1 MKRRSMTAYGRACHQ
16 SVLGR
21 WTINIHSVNRKGLD
35 LNIQLPSQLLFLDP
49 ILREWMGEAAD
60 RGQVTIRI
68 DFESLKM
75 EETIS
80 HLKEVQKKWERVAKE
95 LGFDR
100 KVVDFK
106 FLMEQEGAAQMPLE
120 EKPLKD
126 DLEKGWRVALKNW
139 IAMKEREGKTLVA
152 DIEKRMQLLT
162 VQLKKVEKLQ
172 PLLQEKYRKRI
183 AERMKELRLGVEEE
197 KILVQAALLAEK
209 ADITEEVTR
218 LYSHLTQMGEY
229 LSSKE
234 KSVGRTLD
242 FLSQEMG
249 REIGTLMAKAGD
261 TAIAQM
267 AVGMKGE
274 IEKIREQVQN
284 IE

>member
-1 MKRRSMTAYGRACHQ
+1 MNRRSMTAYGRACHQ

-21 WTINIHSVNRKGLD
+21 WTIDILSLNRKGLE

-49 ILREWMGEAAD
+49 ILREWMGEEAD

-68 DFESLKM
+68 NFEFLKV

-80 HLKEVQKKWERVAKE
+80 HLKEVQKKWERVAKA

-120 EKPLKD
+120 QKPLKD
-126 DLEKGWRVALKNW
+126 DLEKGWKVALKNW

-162 VQLKKVEKLQ
+162 VQLKKIEKLQ
-172 PLLQEKYRKRI
+172 PLLQQKYRKRI
-183 AERMKELRLGVEEE
+183 AERMKELKLGVEKE
-197 KILVQAALLAEK
+197 KVLVQAALLSEK

-261 TAIAQM
+261 TAIAKM